1 LIRFRAKNKERNKEI
16 KIISNVLYKLIYT
29 LTKEFYRIIS
39 DTNNLNLPIN
49 FISFTLIGFY
59 KKHTNIY
66 FNHYKY
72 SFHNNKKNIIF
83 GRNNAS
89 NKK

>member
-1 LIRFRAKNKERNKEI
+1 MIRFRAKNKERNKEI

-59 KKHTNIY
+59 KNNIY
-66 FNHYKY
+66 NSFNYVK
-72 SFHNNKKNIIF
+72 
-83 GRNNAS
+83 
-89 NKK
+89 